1 MSDLVV
7 VAVITAKDGG
17 ESAVRDALTALVP
30 PTRAEEGCLD
40 YQLFESQAAPGTFV
54 TIERWR
60 GQADLDAH
68 MQTPHIAA
76 TFAAAGDALAGAPA
90 IHPLTPVPSRGLTA
104 RDAGGADGR
113 TGGGRVD
120 L

>member
-17 ESAVRDALTALVP
+17 ESAVRDALAALVA
-30 PTRAEEGCLD
+30 PTRAEDGCVD
-40 YQLFESQAAPGTFV
+40 YQLFESQTAPGTFI
-54 TIERWR
+54 TIERWH

-76 TFAAAGDALAGAPA
+76 TFAAAGDSLAGAPA
-90 IHPLTPVPSRGLTA
+90 IHSLTPVPIPG
-104 RDAGGADGR
+104 
-113 TGGGRVD
+113 
-120 L
+120 